1 MPDVDHTA
9 PRPTEACDAIV
20 IGGGPAGLS
29 TARRLE
35 RAGVRAV
42 VIEAGDLPGRRW
54 HEHYDRLRLHTARPL
69 SGLPGRRLPRTAG
82 RWVPRASLADYLV
95 TYAQGLDVRTGA
107 AATGVDRDGSGWSV
121 TLADGTTL
129 HASTVVVCTGRTNEP
144 VLPQWGTGTL
154 PNGTVVHSRD
164 YRNGS
169 AYFGHRVLV
178 VGAGNT
184 GAEIALD
191 LVDHGAAQVLWSI
204 RSGQNVIGRTIR
216 GIPVQYFSLVGRRLP
231 TSSRDRTFRLLSRLS
246 VGDAAGIPRPAFG
259 GASQF
264 DRTHTT
270 PLIDVGTVAAVR
282 RGDIEVVRDVSSLDG
297 STVHFSDG
305 HERTVDA
312 IVLATG
318 YRPGLMPLVG
328 HLGVLDTDGYPRHFA
343 RVDADNP
350 GLYFVGFANAVS
362 GLLREI
368 SMEARRVARAER
380 ARRRGTPSGPLRRRV
395 SRRQRAGV
403 QGGPRTA
410 TR

>member
-1 MPDVDHTA
+1 MPDMDHTA
-9 PRPTEACDAIV
+9 PRRTKTYDAIV
-20 IGGGPAGLS
+20 IGGGPAGLA

-35 RAGVRAV
+35 RSGVRTV
-42 VIEAGDLPGRRW
+42 VLEAGDLPGRRW

-69 SGLPGRRLPRTAG
+69 SGLPGRRLPRAAG

-95 TYAQGLDVRTGA
+95 TYARGLDIRTGA
-107 AATGVDRDGSGWSV
+107 AATRVDRDGSGWSV
-121 TLADGTTL
+121 AVADGTTL
-129 HASTVVVCTGRTNEP
+129 HARSVVVCTGRTNQP
-144 VLPQWGTGTL
+144 ILPSWAGGAL
-154 PNGTVVHSRD
+154 PDGTVVHSRD
-164 YRNGS
+164 YRSGS
-169 AYFGHRVLV
+169 AYTGQRVLV

-191 LVDHGAAQVLWSI
+191 LVDHGAAEVLWSI

-216 GIPVQYFSLVGRRLP
+216 GIPVQYFSVIGRRLP

-259 GASQF
+259 GASQL

-270 PLIDVGTVAAVR
+270 PLIDVGTVSAVR

-305 HERTVDA
+305 HERTIDS

-318 YRPGLMPLVG
+318 YRPGLEPLVG
-328 HLGVLDTDGYPRHFA
+328 HLGVLDTEGYPRHFA
-343 RVDADNP
+343 RVDAANP

-368 SMEARRVARAER
+368 SIEARRVARAER
-380 ARRRGTPSGPLRRRV
+380 ARRRSTPAEPLRRRV
-395 SRRQRAGV
+395 SRRRQAGV
-403 QGGPRTA
+403 QGGPHTA

>member
-1 MPDVDHTA
+1 MPDTDHTA
-9 PRPTEACDAIV
+9 PRRTETYDAIV
-20 IGGGPAGLS
+20 VGGGPAGLA

-42 VIEAGDLPGRRW
+42 VLEAGNLPGRRW

-69 SGLPGRRLPRTAG
+69 SGLPGRRLPRSAG
-82 RWVPRASLADYLV
+82 RWVPRACLADYLV

-107 AATGVDRDGSGWSV
+107 AATRVDREDSGWSV
-121 TLADGTTL
+121 ASEDGTTL
-129 HASTVVVCTGRTNEP
+129 YAGTVVVCSGRTNEP
-144 VLPQWGTGTL
+144 ILPSWADGAL
-154 PNGTVVHSRD
+154 PNATVLHSRD

-169 AYFGHRVLV
+169 IYVGSRVLV

-191 LVDHGAAQVLWSI
+191 LVEHGAAQVLWSI
-204 RSGQNVIGRTIR
+204 RSGQNVIGRAIR
-216 GIPVQYFSLVGRRLP
+216 GMPVQYFSLLGRRLP

-282 RGDIEVVRDVSSLDG
+282 RGDIEVVRDVSSFDG

-305 HERTVDA
+305 HERTIDS

-318 YRPGLMPLVG
+318 YRPGLEPLVG
-328 HLGVLDTDGYPRHFA
+328 HLGVLGTDGYPRHFA
-343 RVDADNP
+343 RVDTGNP

-368 SMEARRVARAER
+368 SIEARRVARAER
-380 ARRRGTPSGPLRRRV
+380 ARRRGGRPEPLRGGV
-395 SRRQRAGV
+395 SRNHRAGA
-403 QGGPRTA
+403 QEGPRTA

>member
-1 MPDVDHTA
+1 MPDMDHTA
-9 PRPTEACDAIV
+9 PRRTETYDAIV

-42 VIEAGDLPGRRW
+42 VLEAGDLPGRRW

-95 TYAQGLDVRTGA
+95 TYARGLDIRTGA
-107 AATGVDRDGSGWSV
+107 AATRVDRDGSGWSV
-121 TLADGTTL
+121 AVADGTTL
-129 HASTVVVCTGRTNEP
+129 HAITVVVCTGRTNEP
-144 VLPQWGTGTL
+144 ILPSWAGGAL
-154 PNGTVVHSRD
+154 PDGAVVHSRD

-169 AYFGHRVLV
+169 AYTGQRVLV

-191 LVDHGAAQVLWSI
+191 LVDHGAAEVLWSI

-246 VGDAAGIPRPAFG
+246 VGDAAGIPPPAFG

-264 DRTHTT
+264 HRTHTT

-282 RGDIEVVRDVSSLDG
+282 RGDIEVVRDVASLEG
-297 STVHFSDG
+297 STVNLSDG
-305 HERTVDA
+305 HERTIDA
-312 IVLATG
+312 IVMATG
-318 YRPGLMPLVG
+318 YRPGLEPLVG
-328 HLGVLDTDGYPRHFA
+328 HLGVLDADGYPRHFA
-343 RVDADNP
+343 RVDAANP
-350 GLYFVGFANAVS
+350 GLYFVGLANAVS

-368 SMEARRVARAER
+368 SIEARRVARAEQ
-380 ARRRGTPSGPLRRRV
+380 ARRRGGRPKPLRRRV
-395 SRRQRAGV
+395 SRNHRAGA
-403 QGGPRTA
+403 QEGPRTA